1 MTTIRRPKSRK
12 SGAAA
17 KLRVVPAPD
26 HSVVRLSRVR
36 SVQKRIESGYYDRDE
51 VRDRLVSAVL
61 GEILRG

>member
-12 SGAAA
+12 TRPAAQ
-17 KLRVVPAPD
+17 LSVVPVGDP
-26 HSVVRLSRVR
+26 SVVRLSRVR
-36 SVQKRIESGYYDRDE
+36 SALKRIESGYYDRDE

>member
-12 SGAAA
+12 TSRAAS
-17 KLRVVPAPD
+17 LRVVTVGDP
-26 HSVVRLSRVR
+26 SVVRLSRVR
-36 SVQKRIESGYYDRDE
+36 SVLKRIESGYYDRDE